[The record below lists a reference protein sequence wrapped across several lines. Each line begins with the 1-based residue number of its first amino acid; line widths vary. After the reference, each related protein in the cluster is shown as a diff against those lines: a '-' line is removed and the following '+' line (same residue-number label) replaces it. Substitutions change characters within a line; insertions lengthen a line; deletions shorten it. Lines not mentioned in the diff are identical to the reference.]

1 MSIPSADHELHRGHT
16 LAGPLSCKTLF
27 IVNSELWTW
36 SNQTGSRYHAQD
48 DLMFLSAL
56 YLTCRWGNLQLW
68 PESHMKAKSFLSE
81 HIPGNLKGTLN
92 LQQCNPEATHCTN
105 NKCFLKDNLHW
116 SSFLHFKH
124 EGYNMLNFCLSQCS
138 AGRGNWV
145 TYSCICSQLC
155 SVHRSQKPTLLL
167 QTIHLLLTPL
177 CNNATHHKKCKSGLC
192 MSSWLV
198 NEKSLN
204 RKKQTISLY
213 IVFCA
218 LKQ

>member
-116 SSFLHFKH
+116 SGFLHFKH
-124 EGYNMLNFCLSQCS
+124 MKYVEFLPESMLRWKRKLSHIQLYLQPALFSTQITKTNS
-138 AGRGNWV
+138 AAANY
-145 TYSCICSQLC
+145 TFI
-155 SVHRSQKPTLLL
+155 TN
-167 QTIHLLLTPL
+167 TI
-177 CNNATHHKKCKSGLC
+177 
-192 MSSWLV
+192 M
-198 NEKSLN
+198 
-204 RKKQTISLY
+204 
-213 IVFCA
+213 
-218 LKQ
+218 

>member
-16 LAGPLSCKTLF
+16 LAGLLSCKTLF
-27 IVNSELWTW
+27 VVNSELWTW

-105 NKCFLKDNLHW
+105 NKCFLKDDLHW

-124 EGYNMLNFCLSQCS
+124 MRVITCWIS
-138 AGRGNWV
+138 AWV
-145 TYSCICSQLC
+145 NAPLEEETESHTAVSAASSVHYTAHKNQLC
-155 SVHRSQKPTLLL
+155 
-167 QTIHLLLTPL
+167 
-177 CNNATHHKKCKSGLC
+177 CCK
-192 MSSWLV
+192 
-198 NEKSLN
+198 
-204 RKKQTISLY
+204 LY
-213 IVFCA
+213 IYY
-218 LKQ
+218 